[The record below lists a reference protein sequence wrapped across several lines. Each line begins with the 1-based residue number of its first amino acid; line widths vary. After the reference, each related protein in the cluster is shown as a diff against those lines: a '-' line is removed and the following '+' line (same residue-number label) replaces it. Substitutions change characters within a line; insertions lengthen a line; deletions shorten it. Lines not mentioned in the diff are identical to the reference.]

1 MGYAHGNR
9 WTDEKVREE
18 ILKVKETLCLD
29 RMPTRNEI
37 IRVTNSYSL
46 PSKISKTKGYYG
58 WAKELNL
65 KIKDSETTF
74 GKEQEFYIK
83 TELENMGYKVD
94 KMAQNYPYDL
104 LLNDN
109 IRIDVKAS
117 RLYKGEAG
125 DYYTFNLYKKYAT
138 CDIYICL
145 CYSEDKQLEKTL
157 IIPAHKLKITQL
169 SIGKT
174 SVYDKYKD
182 RYDLI
187 DKYDLF
193 YQEVV

>member
-1 MGYAHGNR
+1 MGYAHGIK
-9 WTDEKVREE
+9 WTNEKIKEE
-18 ILKVKETLCLD
+18 ILRVKDTLMLD
-29 RMPTRNEI
+29 RMPTRTEI
-37 IRVTNSYSL
+37 IKVTNSSAL
-46 PSKISKTKGYYG
+46 PCKITKTKGYYG
-58 WAKELNL
+58 WAKELKL

-74 GKEQEFYIK
+74 GKKQELFIK
-83 TELENMGYKVD
+83 NKLEGMGYKVGQ
-94 KMAQNYPYDL
+94 MTQNYPYDL
-104 LLNDN
+104 LVNDN

-117 RLYKGEAG
+117 RLFKGEAG
-125 DYYTFNLYKKYAT
+125 NYYTFNLYKKYAT

-145 CYSEDKQLEKTL
+145 CYSDNEQLDKVL

-169 SIGKT
+169 SVGKT
-174 SVYDKYKD
+174 SIYDVYKD

>member
-1 MGYAHGNR
+1 MRHKNENK
-9 WTDEKVREE
+9 WTDEKIKEE
-18 ILKVKETLCLD
+18 ILNIKDALMLD
-29 RMPTRNEI
+29 RMPTRKEI
-37 IRVTNSYSL
+37 VDVTNSNSL
-46 PSKISKTKGYYG
+46 PCKISKTKGYYG

-65 KIKDSETTF
+65 KVKNSETTF

-83 TELENMGYKVD
+83 DKLENMGYSVD

-104 LLNDN
+104 LINDN
-109 IRIDVKAS
+109 IRVDVKAS
-117 RLYKGEAG
+117 RLYKGESG
-125 DYYTFNLYKKYAT
+125 SYYTFNLYKKYAT
-138 CDIYICL
+138 CDLYICL
-145 CYSEDKQLEKTL
+145 CYSDDKKIDKIL

-174 SVYDKYKD
+174 SIYDEYKD

-187 DKYDLF
+187 DKYDRF

>member
-1 MGYAHGNR
+1 MGHTHGIK
-9 WTDEKVREE
+9 WTDEKVKKE

-37 IRVTNSYSL
+37 IQVTNSNAL
-46 PSKISKTKGYYG
+46 PSKITKTKGYYG

-65 KIKDSETTF
+65 KIKNSETTF
-74 GKEQEFYIK
+74 GKEQEIYLK
-83 TELENMGYKVD
+83 NKLENMGYSVY
-94 KMAQNYPYDL
+94 KMAQNYSYDL
-104 LLNDN
+104 LVNDN

-117 RLYKGEAG
+117 RLYKGKNG
-125 DYYTFNLYKKYAT
+125 SYYTFNLYKKYAT
-138 CDIYICL
+138 CDLYVCL
-145 CYSEDKQLEKTL
+145 CYSEEKKLDKTL

-169 SIGKT
+169 SVGKK
-174 SVYDKYKD
+174 SSYDKYKD

-187 DKYDLF
+187 NTYDSF